1 MRVTQQMISQQ
12 FIQNLHRGN
21 KSMETLQGQISSGKK
36 YERIS
41 DQPSEVLKGLS
52 YRSSLS
58 QIEQYQKNVED
69 GISWSSAMDGELG
82 NVTNVLHRVRELTLQ
97 ASNDSNNPSDRKNIA
112 VEVRSLIDQVGNI
125 ANTAYGS
132 GYLFSGTDLNTQ
144 PYQNGALQPSNSIV
158 KEWNVGQGL
167 SVEGNVHA
175 TSVFG
180 FSVDGKNLFET
191 IEVVA
196 QTLEN
201 GENPGSL
208 LNSIDQ
214 QLDHVIT
221 QRTMVGINQNMLE
234 LASNKLEQS
243 ELLNK
248 KMLSMVEDT
257 DITKA
262 FTELSSQETLLQ
274 ASLSAG
280 GKILQQSLVDFLR

>member
-12 FIQNLHRGN
+12 FIQNLHRSN
-21 KSMETLQGQISSGKK
+21 KSMETLHGQISSGNK

-41 DQPSEVLKGLS
+41 DQPGEVLKGLS

-69 GISWSSAMDGELG
+69 GISWSSAVDGELG

-112 VEVRSLIDQVGNI
+112 VEVRSLIDQIGKI
-125 ANTAYGS
+125 ANTEYGS
-132 GYLFSGTDLNTQ
+132 GFLFSGTDLNTQ
-144 PYQNGALQPSNSIV
+144 PYQNGALQQSNPIV

-167 SVEGNVHA
+167 SVKGNVHA
-175 TSVFG
+175 ASVFG

-221 QRTMVGINQNMLE
+221 QRTVVGINQNTLE

-243 ELLNK
+243 ELLHK
-248 KMLSMVEDT
+248 KMLSTVGDT
-257 DITKA
+257 DISKA
-262 FTELSSQETLLQ
+262 FTELSAQETLLQ

-280 GKILQQSLVDFLR
+280 GKILQQSLADFLR

>member
-1 MRVTQQMISQQ
+1 MRITQQMISQK
-12 FIQNLHRGN
+12 FIQNLHHSN
-21 KSMETLQGQISSGKK
+21 KSMETLHGQISSGKK

-41 DQPSEVLKGLS
+41 DQPGEVLKGLS

-69 GISWSSAMDGELG
+69 GISWNSAMDGELG

-97 ASNDSNNPSDRKNIA
+97 ASNDTNNPSDRKNIA

-144 PYQNGALQPSNSIV
+144 PYQNGALQPSNPIV

-167 SVEGNVHA
+167 SVKGNVHA
-175 TSVFG
+175 SSVFG
-180 FSVDGKNLFET
+180 LSVDGKNLFET
-191 IEVVA
+191 IDVVA

-201 GENPGSL
+201 GENPGAL

-221 QRTMVGINQNMLE
+221 QRTIVGINQNMLE

-243 ELLNK
+243 QLLNK
-248 KMLSMVEDT
+248 KMLSTVEDT
-257 DITKA
+257 DISKA

-280 GKILQQSLVDFLR
+280 GKILQQSLADFLR

>member
-1 MRVTQQMISQQ
+1 MT
-12 FIQNLHRGN
+12 
-21 KSMETLQGQISSGKK
+21 T
-36 YERIS
+36 
-41 DQPSEVLKGLS
+41 
-52 YRSSLS
+52 
-58 QIEQYQKNVED
+58 
-69 GISWSSAMDGELG
+69 
-82 NVTNVLHRVRELTLQ
+82 
-97 ASNDSNNPSDRKNIA
+97 NNPSDRKNIA
-112 VEVRSLIDQVGNI
+112 VEVRSLIEQVGNI

-144 PYQNGALQPSNSIV
+144 PYQNGALQPSNPIV

-167 SVEGNVHA
+167 SVKGNVHA
-175 TSVFG
+175 ASVFG

-191 IEVVA
+191 IDVVA

-248 KMLSMVEDT
+248 KMLSIVEDT

>member
-1 MRVTQQMISQQ
+1 MRVTQQMISQK
-12 FIQNLHRGN
+12 FIQNLHHSN
-21 KSMETLQGQISSGKK
+21 KSMETLHGQISSGKK

-41 DQPSEVLKGLS
+41 DQPGEVLKGLS

-97 ASNDSNNPSDRKNIA
+97 ASNDTNNPSDRKNIA

-144 PYQNGALQPSNSIV
+144 PYQNGALQPSNTIV

-167 SVEGNVHA
+167 SVKGNVHA
-175 TSVFG
+175 SSVFG
-180 FSVDGKNLFET
+180 FSADGKNLFET

-221 QRTMVGINQNMLE
+221 QRTIVGINQNMLE

-243 ELLNK
+243 QLLNK
-248 KMLSMVEDT
+248 KMLSTVEDT
-257 DITKA
+257 DISKA

-280 GKILQQSLVDFLR
+280 GKILQQSLADFLR